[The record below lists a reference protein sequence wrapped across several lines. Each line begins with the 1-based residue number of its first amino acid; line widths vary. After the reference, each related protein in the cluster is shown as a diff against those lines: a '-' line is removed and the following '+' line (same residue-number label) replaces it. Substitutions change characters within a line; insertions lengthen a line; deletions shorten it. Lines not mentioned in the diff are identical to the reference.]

1 MFMKASGIVELGLGD
16 EFSLHITKVHYEV
29 NTYAEI
35 VEQIKARAHKFA
47 EAIEDEESRV
57 RL

>member
-1 MFMKASGIVELGLGD
+1 MKASGIVELGLGD